1 MKKTAV
7 NGDYTTNPFT
17 LQNIAEELVL
27 YVNGESAPTR
37 QMKMDVGKNQNC
49 VSPFINLFE
58 VAEKWNKDT
67 GLMIQRNMFYRGF
80 ADYAFSIVPNDLGEE
95 YINLVRQE
103 SIKLEVKVAA
113 NTSETLNCIA

>member
-58 VAEKWNKDT
+58 VAEKWNK
-67 GLMIQRNMFYRGF
+67 I
-80 ADYAFSIVPNDLGEE
+80 
-95 YINLVRQE
+95 LV
-103 SIKLEVKVAA
+103 
-113 NTSETLNCIA
+113 